1 MNDLRYAFRRILAA
15 PGFTAAVILTLAL
28 GIGANTAVFSIV
40 NATFLRPLPYA
51 DPGSLMLLVESSRS
65 GEMGVSYPNFL
76 DWHAQQEAFSELA
89 IYHPDSAKLKTP
101 ESTELVSTCLVS
113 GEFFSVLDL
122 RVAQGRGLTAADDRV
137 GAAPVT
143 WGFRRPSP

>member
-1 MNDLRYAFRRILAA
+1 MNDLRYAFRRLLAS

-51 DPGSLMLLVESSRS
+51 DPGRLMLLIESSRS

-76 DWHAQQEAFSELA
+76 DWDAQ
-89 IYHPDSAKLKTP
+89 
-101 ESTELVSTCLVS
+101 
-113 GEFFSVLDL
+113 
-122 RVAQGRGLTAADDRV
+122 
-137 GAAPVT
+137 
-143 WGFRRPSP
+143 